1 MTEFIKSFEEVDT
14 AMFHLFSN
22 ILIKGKKVKLIYY
35 TPDIDLEEAEAPS
48 IVLFRTNP
56 FLDVS
61 RWDNNGQFIDNPV
74 YDADGNVTHRD
85 VRTPP
90 EPWSILYSVKILYE
104 QQLHGVHMNDQ
115 ILRLFPRGSYITIKG
130 VDYDVEQTSAGLWG
144 TQYKDFGKVEDGK
157 RRFQETYTY
166 RVDILLE
173 IGESRSVPTVR
184 EVIPREFL
192 LDSVEMM
199 KGGTNNGT
207 S

>member
-22 ILIKGKKVKLIYY
+22 IKVKGKKVKTIYY
-35 TPDIDLEEAEAPS
+35 TPDIDLEKAEAPS
-48 IVLFRTNP
+48 IVVYRTNP

-61 RWDNNGQFIDNPV
+61 RWNNNGQFIDNPV
-74 YDADGNVTHRD
+74 YDSAGNVIQRD

-115 ILRLFPRGSYITIKG
+115 ILRLLPRGGYITIKG
-130 VDYDVEQTSAGLWG
+130 VNYDIEQTSAGLWG

-173 IGESRSVPTVR
+173 IGESRSVPTVK
-184 EVIPREFL
+184 EVIPRQVVF
-192 LDSVEMM
+192 DSVEMM
-199 KGGTNNGT
+199 KGGTNDGT